1 MAQSKVYDYI
11 IAGAGA
17 AGLSLAYH
25 LLIHPNF
32 SRKKILI
39 IDRLPKVEND
49 RTWCFWEIKPGLFE
63 SCVVQEWEHLKLASK
78 EWSGIVNTHPYK
90 YKMIQSDEFYKFCW
104 AKIKEFSNV
113 EVVLDTIKSIGLDGK
128 VECEK
133 NNYNGNIV
141 FNSALFH
148 IPQNA
153 KRHHLLQHFK
163 GWYVDF
169 EYPLLDSKIATLM
182 DFDIDQA
189 GDCRFVYV
197 LPLSK
202 TKALVEF
209 TVFSKSLLQED
220 HYDHAILKYMNE
232 KFPNQKY
239 SIENIEF
246 GVIPMTN
253 AAIDS
258 FDNGCAVIS
267 IGTAGYASKASTG
280 YTFSFIQR
288 QCRQI
293 IKYLENKPN
302 NKLVLKPSLK
312 FQFYDAVL
320 LNVIATNK
328 YQGWKIFSRLFKR
341 LPAPLVLKFLNEQTT
356 FFEDLRI
363 ITSVNVWQF
372 TKAAVEELKAGLKK

>member
-1 MAQSKVYDYI
+1 MEQAKVYDYI

-25 LLIHPNF
+25 LLIHPDF
-32 SRKKILI
+32 CQKQILI

-49 RTWCFWEIKPGLFE
+49 RTWCFWEIEPGLFE

-78 EWSGIVNTHPYK
+78 EWSGVVDTHPYK

-104 AKIKEFSNV
+104 AKIKKFSNV
-113 EVVLDTIKSIGLDGK
+113 DVVLDTIKSIAFDGT
-128 VECEK
+128 VVCET
-133 NNYNGNIV
+133 NIFNGNKI

-148 IPQNA
+148 IPKNT
-153 KRHHLLQHFK
+153 KKHHLLQHFK
-163 GWYVDF
+163 GWYVNF
-169 EYPLLDSKIATLM
+169 EYPMLDPKTATLM
-182 DFDIDQA
+182 DFDIDQG
-189 GDCRFVYV
+189 GDCRFIYV

-209 TVFSKSLLQED
+209 TVFSKTLLQED
-220 HYDHAILKYMNE
+220 HYDVALLKYLND
-232 KFPNQKY
+232 KYPNQKY
-239 SIENIEF
+239 NIENIEF

-258 FDNGCAVIS
+258 FDNGTTVIS

-293 IKYLENKPN
+293 IKYLENGPKS
-302 NKLVLKPSLK
+302 KLVLKPTTK

-320 LNVIATNK
+320 LNVIATSK
-328 YQGWKIFSRLFKR
+328 YEGWKIFTRLFKR
-341 LPAPLVLKFLNEQTT
+341 LPTQLVLKFLNEETK
-356 FFEDLRI
+356 FFQDLRI
-363 ITSVNVWQF
+363 ITTVNIWHF
-372 TKAAVEELKAGLKK
+372 TKTAIEELKAG